1 MGEKDQHR
9 EMGLGKPMRIHEVAH
24 RTWPECYSVGYRR
37 DIVRQ
42 DFRNEPTVTCMMNH
56 SYAPP
61 SNLMF
66 FLAHAPNLALHTFSA
81 WTYP

>member
-1 MGEKDQHR
+1 MKMGEKDQHR

-42 DFRNEPTVTCMMNH
+42 TRPVIV
-56 SYAPP
+56 S
-61 SNLMF
+61 
-66 FLAHAPNLALHTFSA
+66 HTITWEKKPF
-81 WTYP
+81 